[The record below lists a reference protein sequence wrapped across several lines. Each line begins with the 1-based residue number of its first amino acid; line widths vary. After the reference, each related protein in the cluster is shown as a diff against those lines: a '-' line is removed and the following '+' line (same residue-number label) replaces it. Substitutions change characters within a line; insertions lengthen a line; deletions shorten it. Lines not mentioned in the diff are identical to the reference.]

1 MVCDEPRG
9 KFANFRISLRLAGR
23 RNTPGAV
30 FRKHGRSEEHTS
42 ELQSPMYLVCRLLL
56 EKKKFIRYSPSFNH
70 PVTLHKYKSSNSIQE
85 QSRST
90 ARARLNPGIN
100 DLNNVGFALAVKV
113 RVHFTP

>member
-56 EKKKFIRYSPSFNH
+56 EKKKYVRFLP
-70 PVTLHKYKSSNSIQE
+70 
-85 QSRST
+85 T
-90 ARARLNPGIN
+90 A
-100 DLNNVGFALAVKV
+100 ALAAAARRPPPPRRRRPRRAPSSPARTPSASSGSSH
-113 RVHFTP
+113 RVFLRRPTSAPAHVL